1 MSVIDRPAQ
10 FKEDAASAAPGIDV
24 VLSTSDSSH
33 LELLDSRTLRLIGAL
48 HRRFWDRRR
57 ELLLRRAQSG
67 LAMDID
73 GPSASTTW
81 QDRVA
86 KHLELAR
93 AELSVNDADLRG
105 WGETEPAVL
114 VDGRA
119 VPGCVFDLAVVLSS
133 RADQLRLEETN
144 ITVTVPTPFC
154 ADEERLYEDLMKTA
168 QDRAGIDRG
177 TLHVR
182 YV

>member
-1 MSVIDRPAQ
+1 MSVIDRPVQ
-10 FKEDAASAAPGIDV
+10 FNEDAASPAPGV
-24 VLSTSDSSH
+24 EMVLTTSDSSH

-57 ELLLRRAQSG
+57 DLLLRRAQSG
-67 LAMDID
+67 LGMDAD
-73 GPSASTTW
+73 SPNSLTTW
-81 QDRVA
+81 EDRVA
-86 KHLELAR
+86 RHLELAS
-93 AELSVNDADLRG
+93 EDLSANNADLRG

-133 RADQLRLEETN
+133 RVDQLRLEEST
-144 ITVTVPTPFC
+144 ITVTAPTPLC
-154 ADEERLYEDLMKTA
+154 ADEERLYEDLTKLA

-177 TLHVR
+177 TLHIR

>member
-10 FKEDAASAAPGIDV
+10 FNEDAASAAPGVDM

-33 LELLDSRTLRLIGAL
+33 LELLDSRTLRLIGTL

-57 ELLLRRAQSG
+57 DLLLRRAQSG
-67 LAMDID
+67 LGADTD
-73 GPSASTTW
+73 SSGSSTTW
-81 QDRVA
+81 EDRVA
-86 KHLELAR
+86 RHLELAR
-93 AELSVNDADLRG
+93 EELSANDADLRG

-133 RADQLRLEETN
+133 RADQLRLEETTV
-144 ITVTVPTPFC
+144 TVTVPAPLC
-154 ADEERLYEDLMKTA
+154 ADEERLYDDLTKIA

>member
-10 FKEDAASAAPGIDV
+10 FNEDATSAAPGVDM

-48 HRRFWDRRR
+48 HRRLWGRRR
-57 ELLLRRAQSG
+57 DLLRRRAQSG
-67 LAMDID
+67 LGGDTD
-73 GPSASTTW
+73 SSGSSTTW
-81 QDRVA
+81 EHRVSR
-86 KHLELAR
+86 HLELAR
-93 AELSVNDADLRG
+93 EELSANNVDLRG

-133 RADQLRLEETN
+133 RADQLRFEETT
-144 ITVTVPTPFC
+144 ITVTVPTPLC
-154 ADEERLYEDLMKTA
+154 ADEGRLYEDLTKIA